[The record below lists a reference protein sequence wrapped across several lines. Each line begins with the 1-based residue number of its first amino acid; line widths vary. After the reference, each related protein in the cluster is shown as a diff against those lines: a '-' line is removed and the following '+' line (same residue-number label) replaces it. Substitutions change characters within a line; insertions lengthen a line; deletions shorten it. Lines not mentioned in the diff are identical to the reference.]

1 MNRDRIEGNWKQI
14 RGNVRKHWGMLC
26 GNPLDVIIGKREQL
40 TGKIQEIYVLKALT
54 RCKRFSNGHANK
66 QAACLFYLSQGR
78 KFPESCL

>member
-40 TGKIQEIYVLKALT
+40 TGKIQEIYGLAKDKSGKQLA
-54 RCKRFSNGHANK
+54 NWHA
-66 QAACLFYLSQGR
+66 R
-78 KFPESCL
+78 